1 MTDLTFRLDE
11 NGSDLELELG
21 DLKTDGGLVSAVL
34 VSLWSD
40 ARARADDD
48 IPDGGDDVRGYWGQE
63 TGDDYGSRLWLYDRS
78 KMGSDTEND
87 VREAAASALRW
98 LVAEEIAA
106 EVRVETS
113 MGGTLHEILL
123 EIEIVRGDAKIG
135 ASLWDAVEATDF
147 EAPGVRVKLLA
158 Y

>member
-1 MTDLTFRLDE
+1 MTDLSFLLDE

-21 DLKTDGGLVSAVL
+21 DLKTDEGLVSAVL

-48 IPDGGDDVRGYWGQE
+48 PPDGSDDPRGYWGEE

-78 KMGSDTEND
+78 KRTPETAND
-87 VREAAASALRW
+87 VREAAATALRW
-98 LVAEEIAA
+98 LVAEEIAS

-113 MGGTLHEILL
+113 RGGTLQEIRLDV
-123 EIEIVRGDAKIG
+123 EIVRGSSKIW
-135 ASLWDAVEATDF
+135 ASLWDAVEGTLFD
-147 EAPGVRVKLLA
+147 APGVRVKLLT